1 MALEDIEKNKE
12 KINQAALSVIEKG
25 APPISADEQTF
36 DEQDIET
43 MKKMNINPD
52 NYFKTEDGNYQLKE
66 GVKVDI
72 EDIEGETEE
81 GDGKFKIE
89 LGSALS
95 TKLDSVTGS
104 LASFTETV
112 GDTFE
117 NIATQVPK
125 KIDEIYSDKD
135 KKRNFLRGLYIIN
148 ASSGITPISQAKSPL
163 GKISEG
169 LIKAEKQFTAEDI
182 ATLKA
187 QKKEPRRYPG
197 AKETL
202 LIETFKKY
210 KEDDKDKLKEFI
222 PISQRYNLAKKIA
235 LDGNE
240 LPTGIL
246 NKTFSDIKAFLSEVP
261 GGEEA
266 YNALAA
272 KFTDKDYG
280 SKMKLEDQVIFNDLF
295 QAATFQQVV
304 QEVKKLYPVSNKD
317 IDTLLQTKGDIGSKP
332 EALMRLIA
340 VEMATK
346 EIYMNSRPIANK
358 YFEIED
364 LDFEQKSILD
374 SEKMIAAKIREN
386 DSVATSTIEELFG
399 KGSAEDI
406 TDAGLIT
413 AYYYQSLKSEQVKGE
428 MDSFTIFVTAEKE
441 KEKII
446 TDITEKYK
454 KD

>member
-1 MALEDIEKNKE
+1 M
-12 KINQAALSVIEKG
+12 
-25 APPISADEQTF
+25 
-36 DEQDIET
+36 
-43 MKKMNINPD
+43 
-52 NYFKTEDGNYQLKE
+52 
-66 GVKVDI
+66 
-72 EDIEGETEE
+72 
-81 GDGKFKIE
+81 
-89 LGSALS
+89 
-95 TKLDSVTGS
+95 
-104 LASFTETV
+104 
-112 GDTFE
+112 
-117 NIATQVPK
+117 
-125 KIDEIYSDKD
+125 
-135 KKRNFLRGLYIIN
+135 
-148 ASSGITPISQAKSPL
+148 
-163 GKISEG
+163 
-169 LIKAEKQFTAEDI
+169 
-182 ATLKA
+182 
-187 QKKEPRRYPG
+187 
-197 AKETL
+197 
-202 LIETFKKY
+202 
-210 KEDDKDKLKEFI
+210 
-222 PISQRYNLAKKIA
+222 
-235 LDGNE
+235 
-240 LPTGIL
+240 
-246 NKTFSDIKAFLSEVP
+246 P

-374 SEKMIAAKIREN
+374 SEKMIAAKIRER

-399 KGSAEDI
+399 KGSAKDV

-446 TDITEKYK
+446 ADVTEKYK
-454 KD
+454 KK